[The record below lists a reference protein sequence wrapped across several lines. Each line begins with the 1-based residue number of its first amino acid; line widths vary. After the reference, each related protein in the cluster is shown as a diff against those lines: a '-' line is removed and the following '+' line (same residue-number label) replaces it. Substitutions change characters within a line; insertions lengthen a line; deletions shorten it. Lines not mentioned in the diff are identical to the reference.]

1 MAPGPAEPMHPGLA
15 MVRDRPS
22 PNHDDRNGTA
32 VDMLVLH
39 YTDTPDAATALD
51 LLTDPA
57 TKVSAH
63 YLVDTDG
70 RVHALVAEDRRA
82 WHAGVASWRGDT
94 DINACSIGIELQ
106 NRGHSCS
113 GPDGPE
119 PYPDV
124 QIAALIDLVRD
135 IRRRH
140 DIPDHRI
147 LGHSDVAPLRKQD
160 PGAHFPWS
168 RLAEAGIGLW
178 PIDQRP
184 IDLRPGHSPSD
195 APATTGTRQLQ
206 AALARIGYGVQIDG
220 SAGEETLAVIA
231 AFQRHFLPDRVTGT
245 ADADTVSR
253 IGVVDSLASV

>member
-1 MAPGPAEPMHPGLA
+1 MS
-15 MVRDRPS
+15 RNRPS
-22 PNHDDRNGTA
+22 PNHDDRKGTA

-82 WHAGVASWRGDT
+82 WHAGVASWRGVT

-106 NRGHSCS
+106 NRGHSCA

-119 PYPDV
+119 PYPDT
-124 QIAALIDLVRD
+124 QIAALIHLVRD

-140 DIPDHRI
+140 DIPDRRI
-147 LGHSDVAPLRKQD
+147 LGHSDVAPMRKQD

-178 PIDQRP
+178 PG
-184 IDLRPGHSPSD
+184 PGPSD
-195 APATTGTRQLQ
+195 APPVAGTRQVQ
-206 AALARIGYGVQIDG
+206 AALARIGYGVQVDG
-220 SAGEETLAVIA
+220 RAGEETRSVIT
-231 AFQRHFLPDRVTGT
+231 AFQRHFRPDRISGT

-253 IGVVDSLASV
+253 IGVVDSLMNV

>member
-1 MAPGPAEPMHPGLA
+1 M
-15 MVRDRPS
+15 
-22 PNHDDRNGTA
+22 
-32 VDMLVLH
+32 
-39 YTDTPDAATALD
+39 
-51 LLTDPA
+51 
-57 TKVSAH
+57 
-63 YLVDTDG
+63 
-70 RVHALVAEDRRA
+70 AEDRRA
-82 WHAGVASWRGDT
+82 WHAGVASWRGVT

-124 QIAALIDLVRD
+124 QIAALIHLVHD

-178 PIDQRP
+178 PIGIWPIGIWPEQRP
-184 IDLRPGHSPSD
+184 SV
-195 APATTGTRQLQ
+195 APAMTGTRQLQ
-206 AALARIGYGVQIDG
+206 AALARIGYGVQVDG
-220 SAGEETLAVIA
+220 SAGEETRAVIA

-253 IGVVDSLASV
+253 IGVMDSLMSV

>member
-1 MAPGPAEPMHPGLA
+1 MI
-15 MVRDRPS
+15 RDRPS
-22 PNHDDRNGTA
+22 PNHDDRKGTA

-70 RVHALVAEDRRA
+70 CVHALVAEDRRA
-82 WHAGVASWRGDT
+82 WHAGVASWRGVT

-106 NRGHSCS
+106 NRGHSCV

-124 QIAALIDLVRD
+124 QIAALIRLVRD
-135 IRRRH
+135 IRSRH
-140 DIPDHRI
+140 DIPDRRI

-178 PIDQRP
+178 P
-184 IDLRPGHSPSD
+184 GHDPSD
-195 APATTGTRQLQ
+195 APAMTGIRQVQ
-206 AALARIGYGVQIDG
+206 ATLARIGYGVQVDG
-220 SAGEETLAVIA
+220 RAGEETHSVIT
-231 AFQRHFLPDRVTGT
+231 AFQRHFLPDQVTGT

-253 IGVVDSLASV
+253 IGVVDSLMRI

>member
-1 MAPGPAEPMHPGLA
+1 MARGPAEPTHQGPLLF
-15 MVRDRPS
+15 RDHES
-22 PNHDDRNGTA
+22 PNHDERNGTP

-39 YTDTPDAATALD
+39 YTDTPDTATALD

-63 YLVDTDG
+63 YLVDIDG
-70 RVHALVAEDRRA
+70 RVYALVPEDRRA
-82 WHAGVASWRGDT
+82 WHAGVASWRGVT

-106 NRGHSCS
+106 NRGHSS
-113 GPDGPE
+113 AGSNGPE

-124 QIAALIDLVRD
+124 QIAALIRLVQD

-140 DIPDHRI
+140 DIPDRRI

-178 PIDQRP
+178 SGEGPSG
-184 IDLRPGHSPSD
+184 LPGR
-195 APATTGTRQLQ
+195 AGTRQVQ
-206 AALARIGYGVQIDG
+206 AALARIGYGVEVDG
-220 SAGEETLAVIA
+220 RAGEDTRSVIA
-231 AFQRHFLPDRVTGT
+231 AFQRHFLPERVTGT

-253 IGVVDSLASV
+253 IGVVDSLMNG

>member
-1 MAPGPAEPMHPGLA
+1 MARGPAEPTHQGPVLIRA
-15 MVRDRPS
+15 HES
-22 PNHDDRNGTA
+22 PNHDDRNGIP

-57 TKVSAH
+57 MKVSAH

-70 RVHALVAEDRRA
+70 RVHALVPEDRRA
-82 WHAGVASWRGDT
+82 WHAGVASWRGVT

-106 NRGHSCS
+106 NGGHSS
-113 GPDGPE
+113 AGPNGPE
-119 PYPDV
+119 PYPDA
-124 QIAALIDLVRD
+124 QIEALIRLVRD

-140 DIPDHRI
+140 DIPDQRI

-178 PIDQRP
+178 PGQCP
-184 IDLRPGHSPSD
+184 SGVPGR
-195 APATTGTRQLQ
+195 TGTRQLQ
-206 AALARIGYGVQIDG
+206 AALARIGYGVEVDG
-220 SAGEETLAVIA
+220 RAGEETHSVIA
-231 AFQRHFLPDRVTGT
+231 AFQRHFLPERVTGT

-253 IGVVDSLASV
+253 IGVMDSLMNG

>member
-1 MAPGPAEPMHPGLA
+1 MARGPAEPMHQGPGII
-15 MVRDRPS
+15 RDRTS

-39 YTDTPDAATALD
+39 YTDTPDTATALD

-70 RVHALVAEDRRA
+70 RIYALVREDRRA
-82 WHAGVASWRGDT
+82 WHAGVASWRGVA

-106 NRGHSCS
+106 NRGHSS
-113 GPDGPE
+113 AGPDGPE
-119 PYPDV
+119 PYPDA
-124 QIAALIDLVRD
+124 QIAALVRLARD
-135 IRRRH
+135 IRSRH

-178 PIDQRP
+178 PTGTWPVQRA
-184 IDLRPGHSPSD
+184 SD
-195 APATTGTRQLQ
+195 APAMSGTSQLQ
-206 AALARIGYGVQIDG
+206 ATLARIGYGVRVDG
-220 SAGEETLAVIA
+220 HAGEETRAVIA

-245 ADADTVSR
+245 ADADTLFR
-253 IGVVDSLASV
+253 IGVVDGLMNG

>member
-1 MAPGPAEPMHPGLA
+1 MAPGPAERMHQGPA
-15 MVRDRPS
+15 MVRDRLS

-70 RVHALVAEDRRA
+70 RIHALVAEDRRA
-82 WHAGVASWRGDT
+82 WHAGVASWCGVT

-106 NRGHSCS
+106 NRGHSCC
-113 GPDGPE
+113 GPEGPE

-124 QIAALIDLVRD
+124 QIAALIHLVRD

-140 DIPDHRI
+140 DIPDRRI

-168 RLAEAGIGLW
+168 RLADAGIGLW
-178 PIDQRP
+178 PTGP
-184 IDLRPGHSPSD
+184 WPGHYPSG
-195 APATTGTRQLQ
+195 APTPTGTRQVQ
-206 AALARIGYGVQIDG
+206 AILARIGYGVRIDG
-220 SAGEETLAVIA
+220 SAGEETHAVIA
-231 AFQRHFLPDRVTGT
+231 AFQRHFLPDRVSGT

-253 IGVVDSLASV
+253 IGVVDSLMNV

>member
-1 MAPGPAEPMHPGLA
+1 MARGPAEPMHQGPA
-15 MVRDRPS
+15 IIRNRPS
-22 PNHDDRNGTA
+22 PNHDGRNGTA
-32 VDMLVLH
+32 VDMIVLH
-39 YTDTPDAATALD
+39 YTDTPDAATALG

-82 WHAGVASWRGDT
+82 WHAGVACWRGVT

-106 NRGHSCS
+106 NRGHTCA
-113 GPDGPE
+113 GPDGPD
-119 PYPDV
+119 PYPDI
-124 QIAALIDLVRD
+124 QIAALIRLVQD

-168 RLAEAGIGLW
+168 RLAAAGIGLW
-178 PIDQRP
+178 P
-184 IDLRPGHSPSD
+184 GHYPSG
-195 APATTGTRQLQ
+195 APTPTGTRQQQ
-206 AALARIGYGVQIDG
+206 AALARIGYGVRVDG

-253 IGVVDSLASV
+253 IGVVDSLVNG